1 MTVYTNIVPKHKVR
15 EAQQKALEIISNSL
29 INSFGPTGSVTAIR
43 QKGAL
48 TKYSKDGHTIL
59 GSIKFN
65 RPIEYTMR
73 DDLEDITR
81 RIVVEVGDGTTSAI
95 ILSAIIFNALVE
107 ASRKYAISDNELISQ
122 LQNAVCEAIKII
134 EANKRETTID
144 DIYRIAMIATN
155 GNNEV
160 AENIKNIYV
169 EHGMDV
175 FIDVG
180 VSNSIHN
187 VQKVYDG
194 LTFDS
199 GYSDPA
205 FITDSSRKISSI
217 RNAKIYVFDG
227 EINTPEMRAFL
238 DQIIYQNIFFPLS
251 EEGRATGSKV
261 VPTVVF
267 CPELGND
274 MDAMVDSLIEQL
286 ASMPAENRPPFS
298 IVANIFKGDLL
309 VDLAR
314 LSGAKLIK
322 KYIDPK
328 LQQIDISAGLAATP
342 QNLHEFAGE
351 AELIESDNMK
361 TKVVNPKLMHNEDG
375 TKSDVYN
382 ELINGLYSMLE
393 NYESTKEEITKIGI
407 LKRRINSLKA
417 NMVDYLVGGI
427 SMTDRDALKDLVEDA
442 VLNCRSAAKDGY
454 GFGANFEGFSAF
466 NQLEKE
472 SVKDYTE
479 EDFEKMKSNEKF
491 NIYAVLNS
499 AYAELISSL
508 YLAYCGG
515 NKVKAINLTMQCII
529 NKTPFNIRT
538 EEFDGN
544 VLSSIKSDQVILD
557 AISKIIGLVFST
569 NQYLCEAPEYNVY
582 IDPE

>member
-107 ASRKYAISDNELISQ
+107 ASKKYAISDNELISQ
-122 LQNAVCEAIKII
+122 LQNAVGEAIKII
-134 EANKRETTID
+134 EANKKETTID

-155 GNNEV
+155 GNTEV
-160 AENIKNIYV
+160 AANIKNIYA

-217 RNAKIYVFDG
+217 RNAKVYVFDG

-238 DQIIYQNIFFPLS
+238 DQIIYQNVFFPSS
-251 EEGRATGSKV
+251 EEGHAAGAKL

-274 MDAMVDSLIEQL
+274 MDAMVDSLIGQL

-298 IVANIFKGDLL
+298 IVTNIFKGDLL

-454 GFGANFEGFSAF
+454 GFGANFEGFRAF

-515 NKVKAINLTMQCII
+515 NKANAINLTLRCIM
-529 NKTPFNIRT
+529 NETPFNIRT